1 MRLIQLKI
9 KGFKSFAN
17 DTVIHFNEDVI
28 GIVGPNGSG
37 KSNIVDAIRWVLGE
51 QKSKELRLEQ
61 MQDVIFNGT
70 KTKKEAPSATV
81 ELVFDNNKG
90 VLPSEYS
97 TVSIAR
103 TLYRSGESEYRLND
117 VVCRL
122 KDIKSLFMDTGIG
135 SNSYAIISLGMV
147 DDLLYDKD
155 DSRRY
160 MFEQAAGVSKYKSRK
175 KETLSKLNS
184 TNQDLDRVSDL
195 IFEIEGNMKSLE
207 KQAKRTRKYFELKEE
222 YKGIA
227 IQNGVRS
234 IQSLKDK
241 YKLTG
246 ESINEKQVEYQKIS
260 AQLNLKEADLES
272 NKKNN
277 LEAELT
283 VSQKQK
289 ELSDIIAEIRNLE
302 NDKNLLNQKINFK
315 GQSLKNIENH
325 LIENHTLVSAL
336 DNEILM
342 IESRLN
348 SEILTETSLKLRLE
362 EAKEKLTA
370 AREVQG
376 SAKSEFELRTRKIQD
391 FQKQL
396 FDLDKELAITNNTVE
411 SQKSEI
417 SRLNQEIA
425 ILSDEREHLDLVYEE
440 SRSAFDLKSNEA
452 NALREREATRK
463 ENIIRLEQDRDKLT
477 DELGKINRGLDAKQ
491 NEYDLLK
498 SMIENFEGFPE
509 SLKFLASNWRKDVP
523 VLSDLLDVKD
533 DFKQVIEQYLEPYL
547 NYFIVNDI
555 NEAAEAIELLKQT
568 QKGKANF
575 FLLNKI
581 PNTETTNIDL
591 PFTTRAIDCI
601 NIEERYKRL
610 LAYLL
615 KDTYIFDGAITDLKY
630 ENENEHCNFLS
641 KSGSYLKS
649 KVSISGGSVGL
660 FEGKKIGRKKNLE
673 KLLQSIE
680 ESNAKKSD
688 ISLALEKVKSEHL
701 QLKSNDKSLELDLL
715 NKDLNKI
722 EQEMTRHKVSHE
734 NINQKINDAEA
745 RINKTKLGI
754 STNEEN
760 LKELEIEKLGVK
772 RELDGEEQSIKN
784 SNSDLDSL
792 TDTLNKASEGFNFS
806 NIELIKQQSLISNF
820 TKDLDFKK
828 SRSNELKNRIQ
839 QETDQKDID
848 QSELHQSEQL
858 RSETEEKLIAKYK
871 QKEEFQSNLNETE
884 QGYYQARNIITGLE
898 EDIRVLNR
906 GISQYQSD
914 INTLKDT
921 YQEMKFQI
929 NAVGDRIYI
938 EFNVS
943 LDEMMNVE
951 IDAEINDEE
960 LATRVEQVKTRL
972 HNYGEINP
980 MAMEAYEEIKSRYDV
995 MIIQRDDINKAKE
1008 SLIETINEIESSATS
1023 QFMQA
1028 FEEIRS
1034 NFITVFRSLFTEDD
1048 NCDLILMQPD
1058 NPLESEIEIIAK
1070 PKGKKPKSLSQL
1082 SGGEKTL
1089 TATALLFALYL
1100 LKPAPFCIFDE
1111 VDAPLDDAN
1120 IQKFNKIIQKF
1131 AERSQF
1137 IIVTH
1142 NKSTMAA
1149 VDTLYGVY
1157 MQEMGISGLTQV
1169 DFRNF
1174 KNDPYFEEVLQN

>member
-9 KGFKSFAN
+9 KGFKSFAY

-70 KTKKEAPSATV
+70 KTRKEAPSATV

-90 VLPSEYS
+90 ILPSEYN
-97 TVSIAR
+97 TVSLSR

-117 VVCRL
+117 QVCRL
-122 KDIKSLFMDTGIG
+122 KDIKSLFIDTGIG

-155 DSRRY
+155 DSRRA

-184 TNQDLDRVSDL
+184 TNQDLDRISDL
-195 IFEIEGNMKSLE
+195 IFEIEGNMKTLE
-207 KQAKRTRKYFELKEE
+207 KQAKRTKKYFELKDE

-227 IQNGVRS
+227 IQHG
-234 IQSLKDK
+234 IQSIHQLRDR
-241 YKLTG
+241 YKTIG
-246 ESINEKQVEYQKIS
+246 ESINTKQDEYQKIV
-260 AQLNLKEADLES
+260 AQLNIKEADLES

-277 LEAELT
+277 LDAEIT
-283 VSQKQK
+283 VNQKQR
-289 ELSDIIAEIRNLE
+289 ELNELIAEIRNLE
-302 NDKNLLNQKINFK
+302 NDKNLLTQKINFK
-315 GQSLKNIENH
+315 SQSLKNIDQHLVENH
-325 LIENHTLVSAL
+325 AQVSAL
-336 DNEILM
+336 EHEIIM

-348 SEILTETSLKLRLE
+348 EEKTIEQNLKVKLE
-362 EAKEKLTA
+362 NAQKELLSAKD
-370 AREVQG
+370 VQG
-376 SAKSEFELRTRKIQD
+376 SAKNDFEQKTSKIQKC
-391 FQKQL
+391 QKAL
-396 FDLDKELAITNNTVE
+396 FDIDK
-411 SQKSEI
+411 
-417 SRLNQEIA
+417 EIA
-425 ILSDEREHLDLVYEE
+425 ISINTSDSLKAEIARVNSEIKIWQEEKDHLESVFEE
-440 SRSAFDLKSNEA
+440 SNAAFELKGNEIKI
-452 NALREREATRK
+452 LKEKEDQRK
-463 ENIIRLEQDRDKLT
+463 ANIIAHEQVRDKLT
-477 DELGKINRGLDAKQ
+477 EELGKLNRSLDAKQ

-498 SMIENFEGFPE
+498 SMIDNFEGFPE
-509 SLKFLASNWRKDVP
+509 SLKYLSSTWRKDVP
-523 VLSDLLDVKD
+523 ILSDLLDVKEE
-533 DFKQVIEQYLEPYL
+533 FKQVIEQYLEPYL
-547 NYFIVNDI
+547 NYYIVEDI
-555 NEAAEAIELLKQT
+555 NAAAEAIELLRSS

-581 PNTETTNIDL
+581 PSINSNAIDL
-591 PFTTRAIDCI
+591 PFTLKAEDCLNVEDKFKALI
-601 NIEERYKRL
+601 
-610 LAYLL
+610 AYLL
-615 KDTYIFDGAITDLKY
+615 KDTYIYEGSINDLKY
-630 ENENEHCNFLS
+630 QVEYEHCNFLE
-641 KSGSYLKS
+641 KNGGYLKS
-649 KVSISGGSVGL
+649 KVSLSGGSIGL

-673 KLLQSIE
+673 KLMQSIE
-680 ESNAKKSD
+680 ETVIKKNQ
-688 ISLALEKVKSEHL
+688 ISEELEKVKSEL
-701 QLKSNDKSLELDLL
+701 LNYKSSDKSLELDLL
-715 NKDLNKI
+715 NKEINKI
-722 EQEMTRHKVSHE
+722 EQELTRYKVGNE
-734 NINQKINDAEA
+734 NLTQKIAESLDRIQKSKA
-745 RINKTKLGI
+745 RILD
-754 STNEEN
+754 NEEA
-760 LKELEIEKLGVK
+760 LKEMEIEKLGIK
-772 RELDGEEQSIKN
+772 RELDEEEASIKS
-784 SNSDLDSL
+784 SNNDLNSL
-792 TDTLNKASEGFNFS
+792 TETLNKKSEEYNFS
-806 NIELIKQQSLISNF
+806 NIELIKQQNLLSNF

-828 SRSNELKNRIQ
+828 GRANELKNRIG
-839 QETDQKDID
+839 QETEQKNVDSLELVK
-848 QSELHQSEQL
+848 SEELKAD
-858 RSETEEKLIAKYK
+858 TEKALIEKYT
-871 QKEEFQSNLNETE
+871 QKETFQSNLNETE
-884 QGYYQARNIITGLE
+884 QGYYQARNIIGTIE
-898 EDIRVLNR
+898 EEIRTLNR
-906 GISQYQSD
+906 GVNQYQSE

-943 LDEMMNVE
+943 LDEMLNTEMNE
-951 IDAEINDEE
+951 EINSEE
-960 LATRVEQVKTRL
+960 LSARVEQLKTRL

-980 MAMEAYEEIKSRYDV
+980 LAMEAYEEINGRYEV
-995 MIIQRDDINKAKE
+995 MITQRDDINKAKE
-1008 SLIETINEIESSATS
+1008 SLVDTINEIESSATS

-1028 FEEIRS
+1028 FEEIRA
-1034 NFITVFRSLFTEDD
+1034 NFINVFRSLFTEDD
-1048 NCDLILMQPD
+1048 NCDLILMSPD

-1142 NKSTMAA
+1142 NKSTMAS

-1157 MQEMGISGLTQV
+1157 MQEMGISGLTPV

-1174 KNDPYFEEVLQN
+1174 KNDPIFEELLQN